1 MIVPEPMT
9 LIDQYE
15 AYEHV
20 QRFFDQVL
28 DHVGL
33 NDRARK
39 AFTKRE
45 SYFMYWERME
55 GSNPVEVDDR
65 ANVLVV
71 REHAVASAIEW
82 RDQSNLTRVLFASYL
97 SEELLERLR
106 DRPELLERDDE

>member
-1 MIVPEPMT
+1 MT

-20 QRFFDQVL
+20 QRFFDHVL

-45 SYFMYWERME
+45 SYFMYRDRME
-55 GSNPVEVDDR
+55 GDDPVEVDDR

-97 SEELLERLR
+97 NEELLARLR
-106 DRPELLERDDE
+106 DRPELLDVDHPLA